1 MVDSVLHDLR
11 AGIRALR
18 RRPGFAALTV
28 ATLAVT
34 IGLSTSVFTAIHAV
48 LLRPLPYAN
57 PDELVLITHQ
67 TAGGDAY
74 GAVSSPDMLDYRDE
88 SRLLA
93 GVAAVNSFGA
103 SLTGDDGDAEQIQL
117 GVITANFFSVLGVQ
131 PRYGREFE
139 AADDTPLDTRDPRNS
154 SVIMLGHGLWQRR
167 YGGDPGVVG
176 RTIRVGG
183 TPMVVVGI
191 LPSDFR
197 LYMPSG
203 VSMVADLDAWTPL
216 RVPYATAPREGAYLK
231 LIGRLRPNVT
241 VAQAQAEAD
250 RIAGRLRARFAFHEA
265 AQLRARILPMHDAAV
280 AHVESVL
287 AAVAAAVG
295 FVLLIGCAN
304 IANLLLVR
312 LATRDREILVRTA
325 LGATRARLVRQL
337 LTESVVLALLGAGG
351 GIGLGWAG
359 VWLLRRLEPVALP
372 HSASITMD
380 PVALAFAVG
389 LALASVLFFGLAPAF
404 VASRPDLSAGLRMR
418 NGTGGVSWR
427 RFRGGLVV
435 GEVALS
441 VALLVAAG
449 VMVRSSRALQAM
461 DLGFEPRSVTTF
473 RVSLPFT
480 RYRRPDDWI
489 RFTSDLERS
498 LGVMPGVRSVG
509 AASALPASGAGTLE
523 PFALEASRED
533 QAWGARSAVYRTV
546 TPGYFT
552 ALSISLRSGRGLA
565 DGDRADRPAVVV
577 VDEALA
583 RRLWPN
589 ESAVGQ
595 HLQISVSRFDRG
607 YRVERI
613 TAEIVGVAAT
623 VATGRPDAAPP
634 GTIYLAHAQQPLWSM
649 AFTVAGDGRPLDVIG
664 AVRGVLA
671 DVDAELPLYEAR
683 PMSDVVAETMAST
696 RVVLSTLT
704 VFASVAAAL
713 AAVGLYAVIAY
724 VVRQRRRELA
734 IRIALGAT
742 PKSVGVGVLRD
753 GLALVAGGVV
763 AGTVVS
769 VMGAGLLADL
779 VVGVPPRDPL
789 TLVTVGA
796 ILLVVGAL
804 ATFVPA
810 YRAASV
816 DPVIGL
822 RED

>member
-1 MVDSVLHDLR
+1 MMDSVRHDLR
-11 AGIRALR
+11 AGIRALC
-18 RRPGFAALTV
+18 RRPGFAVLTV

-34 IGLSTSVFTAIHAV
+34 IGLSTSVFTAIYAV
-48 LLRPLPYAN
+48 LLRPLPYAS
-57 PDELVLITHQ
+57 PDRLVLITHQ
-67 TAGGDAY
+67 TGGGDAY

-93 GVAAVNSFGA
+93 GLAAVNSFAA

-131 PRYGREFE
+131 PRYGRDFE
-139 AADDTPLDTRDPRNS
+139 DADDTPLDTRDPRNS
-154 SVIMLGHGLWQRR
+154 SVIILGHGLWQRG

-183 TPMVVVGI
+183 TPMIVVGI
-191 LPSDFR
+191 LPPSFR

-203 VSMVADLDAWTPL
+203 VSMVTNLDAWTTL
-216 RVPYATAPREGAYLK
+216 RVPYATAPREGAYLT
-231 LIGRLRPNVT
+231 LIGRLRPSVA
-241 VAQAQAEAD
+241 VAQAQAEANQ
-250 RIAGRLRARFAFHEA
+250 IAARLRARFAFHEA
-265 AQLRARILPMHDAAV
+265 AELRARILPMHDAAV

-287 AAVAAAVG
+287 VAVAAAVV

-304 IANLLLVR
+304 VANLLLVR
-312 LATRDREILVRTA
+312 LAARDREILVRTA

-337 LTESVVLALLGAGG
+337 LTESIVLALLGAAG
-351 GIGLGWAG
+351 GIALGWAG
-359 VWLLRRLEPVALP
+359 VRLLRQLEPVALP
-372 HSASITMD
+372 HSASITME
-380 PVALAFAVG
+380 PIALAFAVG
-389 LALASVLFFGLAPAF
+389 LAVASVLLSGLAPAF
-404 VASRPDLSAGLRMR
+404 VASRPDLSAGLRVR
-418 NGTGGVSWR
+418 DDTGGVSWR

-449 VMVRSSRALQAM
+449 LMIRSIRALQATE
-461 DLGFEPRSVTTF
+461 LGFEPRSITTF

-480 RYRRPDDWI
+480 RYRRPDDWVG
-489 RFTSDLERS
+489 FAQELERR
-498 LGVMPGVRSVG
+498 LGAMPGVRSVG
-509 AASALPASGAGTLE
+509 AASALAASGAGTLE
-523 PFALEASRED
+523 PFALDVSRED

-552 ALSISLRSGRGLA
+552 TLSISVRAGRGLTEA
-565 DGDRADRPAVVV
+565 DRADRPRVVV

-595 HLQISVSRFDRG
+595 RLQIAVSLFDRG
-607 YRVERI
+607 YRVERVA
-613 TAEIVGVAAT
+613 AEIVGVVAT
-623 VATGRPDAAPP
+623 VATARPNAPPP
-634 GTIYLAHAQQPLWSM
+634 GTIYLPHPQQPLWSM
-649 AFTVAGDGRPLDVIG
+649 AFAVASDRRPLDVIA

-671 DVDAELPLYEAR
+671 DVDAVLPLYEAR
-683 PMSDVVAETMAST
+683 PMTDVVAATMAST
-696 RVVLSTLT
+696 RVVLSTMT
-704 VFASVAAAL
+704 VFASVAALL

-724 VVRQRRRELA
+724 IVRQRRRELA

-742 PKSVGVGVLRD
+742 PKSVGIGVLRD
-753 GLALVAGGVV
+753 GLVLVVLGVAV
-763 AGTVVS
+763 GTGVS
-769 VMGAGLLADL
+769 VAAAGALADL
-779 VVGVPPRDPL
+779 VVGVRLRDPL
-789 TLVTVGA
+789 TFVTVGA
-796 ILLVVGAL
+796 ILLIVGAL

-822 RED
+822 RES